1 MEAAIAPESMGQMLV
16 DRWFRTPLT
25 GYRPAMEASAERQ
38 RCPVCGRGVFTD
50 VIYEAPEPGGSEPR
64 LSADSHEVLLF
75 SCGHRA
81 RGARLDE
88 AQPDL
93 MTVERRESDE
103 TADPVQPEDVEPKGG
118 G

>member
-1 MEAAIAPESMGQMLV
+1 MEAP
-16 DRWFRTPLT
+16 
-25 GYRPAMEASAERQ
+25 AERQ
-38 RCPVCGRGVFTD
+38 RCPVCGQGVFTD
-50 VIYEAPEPGGSEPR
+50 VIYEGPEPGGSGPR

-75 SCGHRA
+75 SCGHRV

-88 AQPDL
+88 AEPDL

-103 TADPVQPEDVEPKGG
+103 TAEPVPSKDVEPKGG